1 MPYTNKIKK
10 TIKNL
15 EKLSDT
21 QGVDFREE
29 IESLENKITQLNKR
43 EPDKWKEAKNK
54 HTPWERVKM
63 TRNLERPKP
72 NDYIFSIIKNFTELH
87 GDRAIGDDSAIVGGI
102 GWLKD
107 IPVTAIGT
115 RRGKELKENMRVNFG
130 MVHPEGYRK
139 ALRLAKQ
146 AERFNRPVLFF
157 VDTPGAFCGIEAE
170 ERGISEAI
178 ARNLYEFSD
187 LEVPT
192 FTVIT
197 GEGGSGGALGLTVA
211 NKIYMMENSTLS
223 VISPEGCASILF
235 KDSSKADEAAS
246 SLKLT
251 PYDLYELGIIDEI
264 ITEDKD
270 FENKPNDTFNNLE
283 KIIYKDVS
291 EFMLMNKRK
300 LIDQRYEKYRNI
312 GFFETSELNSTFS
325 LNKKQPDG
333 LLKKIGKFFG
343 FKSSDSNHSI
353 PK

>member
-15 EKLSDT
+15 QRLSET
-21 QGVDFREE
+21 QDIDFTEE
-29 IESLENKITQLNKR
+29 IESLEKKITQLNKR
-43 EPDKWKEAKNK
+43 EPDKWKEAKHK

-63 TRNLERPKP
+63 TRNLDRPKP
-72 NDYIFSIIKNFTELH
+72 NDYIFGLLKNFTELH
-87 GDRAIGDDSAIVGGI
+87 GDRVVGDDSAVIGGI

-187 LEVPT
+187 LNVPT
-192 FTVIT
+192 LTIIT
-197 GEGGSGGALGLTVA
+197 GEGGSGGALGLTVS

-235 KDSSKADEAAS
+235 KDSSKADQAAS

-264 ITEDKD
+264 VPEKND
-270 FENKPNDTFNNLE
+270 FEAKPQETFKQIQQLL
-283 KIIYKDVS
+283 YKDVS
-291 EFMLMNKRK
+291 EFMLMNKNK
-300 LIDQRYEKYRNI
+300 LCDQRYNKYRNI
-312 GFFETSELNSTFS
+312 GFFETMEPNSTFS
-325 LNKKQPDG
+325 VNSTNHPDNFFRK
-333 LLKKIGKFFG
+333 LGKFFG
-343 FKSSDSNHSI
+343 FNQ
-353 PK
+353 

>member
-21 QGVDFREE
+21 QGVDFSEE
-29 IESLENKITQLNKR
+29 IESLEKKITQLNKR
-43 EPDKWKEAKNK
+43 EPDKWKEAKHK

-63 TRNLERPKP
+63 TRSLERPKP
-72 NDYIFSIIKNFTELH
+72 NDYIFGILKNFVELH
-87 GDRAIGDDSAIVGGI
+87 GDRSSGDDSAIIGGI

-192 FTVIT
+192 LTVIT

-264 ITEDKD
+264 VAEDKD
-270 FENKPNDTFNNLE
+270 FENKPNNTFHHLE
-283 KIIYKDVS
+283 KTLYKDVS
-291 EFMLMNKRK
+291 EFIIMNKRK
-300 LIDQRYEKYRNI
+300 LTDQRYEKYRHI
-312 GFFETSELNSTFS
+312 GFFETTDINSTFTLKRNQS
-325 LNKKQPDG
+325 NSF
-333 LLKKIGKFFG
+333 LKKLGQFFG
-343 FKSSDSNHSI
+343 FGH
-353 PK
+353 